1 MARYSFLDNKGLAT
15 YHQLS
20 GYSEI
25 PVDEYSSGTLNPSN
39 GADDTSPSAMS
50 TKVVTGF
57 IELPVHR
64 KYSVTIAGGD
74 GIICFYAANNT
85 FISSQSFSKSV
96 SFVLN
101 DVKKL
106 LNSSETNATYIRA
119 TKFRVSST
127 IDRSTPSVAGDSKQF
142 VIRALHS
149 NTAKWLHDEIINN
162 RDAIN
167 GNKTAINNNHNLIVR
182 LHADHN
188 FKVSPT
194 TIEKG
199 VNATITIDNFYF
211 KFDGAAITP
220 NGSVTTTGGNFSDI
234 LNRGSK
240 SFTISDETTYGY
252 TINHLGGTFARS
264 SKVYAYYPMY
274 FGSSTASSLSS
285 ANLNSIF
292 SAATTLNSP
301 TVVSGVGK
309 FTKQTIKSAP
319 AGTYNVVVDQG
330 GFIYLL
336 VPSTMTIKKV
346 KSGGFDVPMN
356 AVQQVSSTNKGT
368 YNVYRSASQVNGGTI
383 KLEIS

>member
-25 PVDEYSSGTLNPSN
+25 PVDEYSSGTLNPST
-39 GADDTSPSAMS
+39 GAVDTSPSVMS
-50 TKVVTGF
+50 TKVVTDF

-101 DVKKL
+101 DVKKPL
-106 LNSSETNATYIRA
+106 EAGETNVTYIRA
-119 TKFRVSST
+119 TKFRVSDSHV
-127 IDRSTPSVAGDSKQF
+127 SSVAGDSKQF
-142 VIRALHS
+142 VIRALHN

-167 GNKTAINNNHNLIVR
+167 DNKTAINNNHNLIVR
-182 LHADHN
+182 LHVDHN

-199 VNATITIDNFYF
+199 ANATITIDNFYF

-220 NGSVTTTGGNFSDI
+220 NGSVTTTGGNFSNI
-234 LNRGSK
+234 LNTK
-240 SFTISDETTYGY
+240 SSASATISDETTFSYK
-252 TINHLGGTFARS
+252 IVHLGGTFTKS

-285 ANLNSIF
+285 VNLNSIF

-356 AVQQVSSTNKGT
+356 AVQQVTSTNKGA
-368 YNVYRSASQVNGGTI
+368 YNVYRSVSQVNGGTI
-383 KLEIS
+383 SLEIS